1 MRKRILS
8 AVLAGALSVTVL
20 AGSIISAGAIK
31 KDDDSYD
38 PGNVE
43 ANTYMFAMPGGWES
57 DYWKQNENRAGIY
70 WWTGPDVPKDNFTHE
85 WPGYVV
91 NRVTTE
97 ENVKNLYS
105 TAVPK
110 ETTMIIFN
118 NHINGGMPSEP
129 DFDKNKFDAAKQIV
143 DTPSQ
148 YQIIGFDD
156 YQSKDLWMYV
166 WDKFAEQFDYTPVK
180 WDTSTKDITKAEKA
194 MMKGMFAPASKM
206 KDEEKRLYEENMGE
220 DLPEMPVY
228 VAIEEGELDPEDFE
242 IAEFGTYSKNFY
254 IEMEQGDGIAQ
265 MFDKMVYVCNMDPN
279 SMKISTT
286 IVPEGMPTFS
296 GDFFFY
302 YGNGEYGTW
311 PTKELMLEKVGI
323 TFDADGK
330 PVAPEGYLIDDY
342 GNVAK
347 IGPGTDGKEAKL
359 MVYGNFTGLYYKNK
373 KPPEI
378 PTDPN
383 PTTAPATSATTIPDP
398 GKDAT
403 SASSAKSNTSG
414 TTTTNSANGAVATG
428 DFSFAA
434 VIFVVVA
441 GAIGAVYFTRKKYN
455 R

>member
-8 AVLAGALSVTVL
+8 AVLAGTLAATVL
-20 AGSIISAGAIK
+20 AGSVISAGAIK

-38 PGNVE
+38 PGSVE
-43 ANTYMFAMPGGWES
+43 SNTYLFAMPGGWES
-57 DYWKQNENRAGIY
+57 DYWKTNENRAGIY
-70 WWTGPDVPKDNFTHE
+70 WWTGADVPKDNFTHE

-105 TAVPK
+105 TPVPK
-110 ETTMIIFN
+110 DTTMIIFN

-129 DFDKNKFDAAKQIV
+129 DFDQKKFDAAKQIV

-166 WDKFAEQFDYTPVK
+166 WDKFAEQFDYTPIH
-180 WDTSTKDITKAEKA
+180 WDKTTQEITKAEKA
-194 MMKGMFAPASKM
+194 MMKGMFAPAAKM

-228 VAIEEGELDPEDFE
+228 VAIEEGELDPEEFE
-242 IAEFGTYSKNFY
+242 IAEFGKYSKNFY

-265 MFDKMVYVCNMDPN
+265 MFDNMVYVCNMDPN

-311 PTKELMLEKVGI
+311 PTKDLMLEKTGI
-323 TFDADGK
+323 TVGEDGK

-342 GNVAK
+342 DNVAK
-347 IGPGTDGKEAKL
+347 MGPGADGKEAKL
-359 MVYGNFTGLYYKNK
+359 MVYGNFTGLYYENK
-373 KPPEI
+373 KPPKPPK
-378 PTDPN
+378 PTDPTPATTVPAPATN
-383 PTTAPATSATTIPDP
+383 PTSATSATK
-398 GKDAT
+398 G
-403 SASSAKSNTSG
+403 SG
-414 TTTTNSANGAVATG
+414 TTTTNSANGSVATG

-434 VIFVVVA
+434 VMFVIVA
-441 GAIGAVYFTRKKYN
+441 AACGTFYFTRKKYN
-455 R
+455 K

>member
-8 AVLAGALSVTVL
+8 AVLAGTLAATVL
-20 AGSIISAGAIK
+20 AGSVISAGAIK

-38 PGNVE
+38 PGSVE
-43 ANTYMFAMPGGWES
+43 SNTYLFAMPGGWES
-57 DYWKQNENRAGIY
+57 DYWKTNENRAGIY
-70 WWTGPDVPKDNFTHE
+70 WWTGADVPKDNFTHE

-105 TAVPK
+105 TPVPK
-110 ETTMIIFN
+110 DTTMIIFN

-129 DFDKNKFDAAKQIV
+129 DFDQKKFDAAKQIV

-166 WDKFAEQFDYTPVK
+166 WDKFAEQFDYTPIH
-180 WDTSTKDITKAEKA
+180 WDKTTQEITKAEKA
-194 MMKGMFAPASKM
+194 MMKGMFAPAAKM

-228 VAIEEGELDPEDFE
+228 VAIEEGELDPEEFE
-242 IAEFGTYSKNFY
+242 IAEFGKYSKNFY

-265 MFDKMVYVCNMDPN
+265 MFDNMVYVCNMDPN

-311 PTKELMLEKVGI
+311 PTKDLMLEKTGI
-323 TFDADGK
+323 TVGEDGK

-347 IGPGTDGKEAKL
+347 MGPGADGKEAKL
-359 MVYGNFTGLYYKNK
+359 MVYGNFTGLYYLNK
-373 KPPEI
+373 ETPK
-378 PTDPN
+378 N
-383 PTTAPATSATTIPDP
+383 PTVPTSATTVPAPATNPTSATSATK
-398 GKDAT
+398 G
-403 SASSAKSNTSG
+403 SS
-414 TTTTNSANGAVATG
+414 TTTTNSANGSVATG

-434 VIFVVVA
+434 VMFVIVA
-441 GAIGAVYFTRKKYN
+441 AACGTFYFTRKKYN
-455 R
+455 K

>member
-1 MRKRILS
+1 MNVTKDIRYIGVNDHKIDLFEGQYIVPNGMAYNS
-8 AVLAGALSVTVL
+8 YVIIDSKIAVMDTV
-20 AGSIISAGAIK
+20 
-31 KDDDSYD
+31 D
-38 PGNVE
+38 
-43 ANTYMFAMPGGWES
+43 
-57 DYWKQNENRAGIY
+57 R
-70 WWTGPDVPKDNFTHE
+70 NFTHE

-105 TAVPK
+105 TPVPK
-110 ETTMIIFN
+110 DTTMIIFN

-129 DFDKNKFDAAKQIV
+129 DFDQKKFDAAKQIV

-166 WDKFAEQFDYTPVK
+166 WDKFAEQFDYTPIH
-180 WDTSTKDITKAEKA
+180 WDKTTQEITKAEKA
-194 MMKGMFAPASKM
+194 MMKGMFAPAAKM

-228 VAIEEGELDPEDFE
+228 VAIEEGELDPEEFE
-242 IAEFGTYSKNFY
+242 IAEFGKYSKNFY

-265 MFDKMVYVCNMDPN
+265 MFDNMVYVCNRDPN

-311 PTKELMLEKVGI
+311 PTKDLMLEKTGI
-323 TFDADGK
+323 TVGEDGK

-342 GNVAK
+342 DNVAK
-347 IGPGTDGKEAKL
+347 MGPGADGKEAKL
-359 MVYGNFTGLYYKNK
+359 MVYGNFTGLYYENK
-373 KPPEI
+373 EPPEI
-378 PTDPN
+378 PTSPTSATTVPAPATN
-383 PTTAPATSATTIPDP
+383 PTSATSATK
-398 GKDAT
+398 G
-403 SASSAKSNTSG
+403 SG
-414 TTTTNSANGAVATG
+414 TTTTNSANGSVATG

-434 VIFVVVA
+434 VMFVIVA
-441 GAIGAVYFTRKKYN
+441 AACGTFYFTRKKYN
-455 R
+455 K